1 MGGADGL
8 GDDVDNI
15 EKDANVRN
23 DAQWDAREHAVHLER
38 IESCAYHTE
47 LDATYAREYAHRLDA
62 FIGATGVQTRPDDDG
77 RGRSARRARRVGRV
91 GGTRRAPSLGASGW
105 RRSRAAS
112 PPLAAG
118 WPLA

>member
-23 DAQWDAREHAVHLER
+23 DAQWDEREHAVHLER

-47 LDATYAREYAHRLDA
+47 LDATYAREYVAAWR
-62 FIGATGVQTRPDDDG
+62 
-77 RGRSARRARRVGRV
+77 RGFQEGWRQGTQAGEALARRECERGCRE
-91 GGTRRAPSLGASGW
+91 RADRSG
-105 RRSRAAS
+105 
-112 PPLAAG
+112 
-118 WPLA
+118 